1 MKNKIFL
8 LYGLFVLSM
17 AQAASGQ
24 EIFSLSECLDYAL
37 ENNLSLQKD
46 KLAIETAYQ
55 SKREVVGA
63 LLPQVSGSAG
73 FTDNIQK
80 TKIVMPNFVNDML
93 PEAMRDPNASKY
105 MSVTMGTDLNANW
118 GFSLSQQ
125 ILNFSLFNAVSI
137 AKTAEDMAVTG
148 VEISRKDVMAETA
161 TLYYNVQVLE
171 YTIEQFG
178 ESIAL
183 LDKTKRMM
191 EACLDN
197 GIVRKIDADQIQVSK
212 INLETEKMNLELALE
227 VQRKLL
233 KLQMG
238 YDMNSELLLEKLNIN
253 ELEEQIY
260 MEDLNSFNA
269 YEQLPYKLVKK
280 QQDMLN
286 YQKKAAISETL
297 PTLVFTGQYSHNY
310 LGDDFHGETYQHFPV
325 SMLMLN
331 LKVPIFTGM
340 SKNAK
345 IKKAEIELQK
355 AERDETQIVQSLNM
369 GYSNARRQ
377 LDQSRLMVE
386 TQRRNKELAEEVM
399 AVTESNYGEGLS
411 SLSDML
417 NANSSFI
424 QAELNYVNAL
434 NNCITAYI
442 DLKRVEGTI
451 QDINK

>member
-1 MKNKIFL
+1 MFL
-8 LYGLFVLSM
+8 SGLLAIVLTLK
-17 AQAASGQ
+17 AGGQ
-24 EIFSLSECLDYAL
+24 EIFSLGECISYAE

-46 KLAIETAYQ
+46 RLAVESAYQ

-63 LLPQVSGSAG
+63 LLPQISASAG
-73 FTDNIQK
+73 ITDNIQK
-80 TKIVMPNFVNDML
+80 TRIVMPNFVNDML
-93 PEAMRDPNASKY
+93 PESMRDPNASKY

-118 GFSLSQQ
+118 GVSLSQQ

-148 VEISRKDVMAETA
+148 VEISRKDVIAQTA

-183 LDKTKRMM
+183 LEKTRRMM

-197 GIVRKIDADQIQVSK
+197 GIVRKIDSDQIQVSK

-227 VQRKLL
+227 VQKKLL

-238 YDMNSELLLEKLNIN
+238 YDMNSDLQLEKLNIT
-253 ELEEQIY
+253 EMEEQIFK
-260 MEDLNSFNA
+260 EDLNSFSA
-269 YEQLPYKLVKK
+269 YDQLPYKLVKK
-280 QQDMLN
+280 QQDMLT
-286 YQKKAAISETL
+286 YQKKSAVSETL
-297 PTLVFTGQYSHNY
+297 PTIVLSGQYSHNY
-310 LGDDFHGETYQHFPV
+310 LGDDFHGPTYQHFPV

-331 LKVPIFTGM
+331 LKVPIFTGL

-345 IKKAEIELQK
+345 IKKADIELQK
-355 AERDETQIVQSLNM
+355 SQRDETQVVQSLNM
-369 GYSNARRQ
+369 AYSNARRQ
-377 LDQSRLMVE
+377 LDQSRLVVD
-386 TQRRNKELAEEVM
+386 TQRKNKELAQEVM
-399 AVTESNYGEGLS
+399 SVTERNYGEGLS

-424 QAELNYVNAL
+424 EAELNYVNAL

-451 QDINK
+451 QDINKR